1 LKIKDIN
8 FLVVDV
14 ETTGSKKAID
24 RVIDIACVVVQ
35 NGLIVDQFSTLLNP
49 ERHISKLITKI
60 TGINNDMVQYAPV
73 ANEVMPEFE
82 KYFKIPNAVF
92 VGHFVDFDY
101 SFVNIELV
109 HSGLERLQIQKLDTL
124 KLAQRILPD
133 NVKKNV
139 GSMSKYYGVQ
149 PVNRHRALGD
159 AKATAYSLIEMLSEL
174 RSKYLIEDVN
184 ELLRFQDGRTYQIK
198 SRLKKIENIK
208 PQLQQ
213 LTDKPGVFKFL
224 DEEKRVIYIGYAGNI
239 KERVNYFFSKS
250 RVLSQKIPQLVSR
263 TEHIEY
269 VETNTILSA
278 MLMKNQA
285 IFDSKPEFNTT
296 ISNEKV
302 FSYIKI
308 TNDEYPTIFR
318 CSHIKDDG
326 AEYIGPFTNR
336 FLIDNLILN
345 IQKNF
350 RIRTC
355 RGKLNKFEYC
365 IYRDSQLCF
374 NPCERDVSKIA
385 YYEEIGQLK
394 QYILKG
400 YEAELRNQ
408 MNELSD
414 KMEFESAAFIRNQIY
429 DLKKTRLNPVSE
441 LIPFNTNYIAIMPLP
456 DSSEMGIFFIKSGML
471 KKDMTIS
478 AETDQAEIYEAIV
491 ECYSDRQQKR
501 CFSNSDLIQCQ
512 LIQNF
517 ISRGNGDVKR
527 VEILDNSSYLD
538 IFEECNT
545 MIDSFFLS

>member
-1 LKIKDIN
+1 MKIKDIN

-14 ETTGSKKAID
+14 ETTGSKKNID

-60 TGINNDMVQYAPV
+60 TGISNDMVQYAPT
-73 ANEVMPEFE
+73 AEEVMPEFV
-82 KYFKIPNAVF
+82 KYFKLPNSVF

-101 SFVNIELV
+101 SFVNIELEQ
-109 HSGLERLQIQKLDTL
+109 SNLERLHLQKLDTL

-149 PVNRHRALGD
+149 PINRHRALGD
-159 AKATAYSLIEMLSEL
+159 AKATAYSLIEMLAEL

-184 ELLRFQDGRTYQIK
+184 ELIRFQDGKTYQIK

-208 PQLQQ
+208 PQLQK
-213 LTDKPGVFKFL
+213 LPDKPGIFKFL
-224 DEEKRVIYIGYAGNI
+224 DSENKVIYIGYASNI
-239 KERVNYFFSKS
+239 KKRVNYFFSKS

-269 VETNTILSA
+269 EETNTLLSA
-278 MLMKNQA
+278 ILETNHYVLS
-285 IFDSKPEFNTT
+285 DKPEFNTNVV
-296 ISNEKV
+296 NEKV

-308 TNDEYPTIFR
+308 TNDEFPAVFR

-336 FLIDNLILN
+336 FLIDNIILN

-350 RIRTC
+350 KVRSC
-355 RGKLNKFEYC
+355 RGKLNKYEYC
-365 IYRDSQLCF
+365 TDKNSTHCF
-374 NPCERDVSKIA
+374 NPCERDISKML
-385 YYEEIGQLK
+385 YYEEIGKLK

-400 YEAELRNQ
+400 YEAELKNQ
-408 MNELSD
+408 MTELSD

-429 DLKKTRLNPVSE
+429 DLKKISLNPASD

-456 DSSEMGIFFIKSGML
+456 DSSEMGIFFIKSGL
-471 KKDMTIS
+471 LTQDMTIT
-478 AETDQAEIYEAIV
+478 ADNYQTELYEAIV
-491 ECYSDRQQKR
+491 ECYADKTNHKK
-501 CFSNSDLIQCQ
+501 FSNSDLIQCQ

-517 ISRGNGDVKR
+517 ISRGNGDVNR
-527 VEILDNSSYLD
+527 VEILDNSGYLD

-545 MIDSFFLS
+545 IIDSFFLS